1 MKKKVCVVVVVVA
14 AAADTVVVV
23 VVVVVGGGGGI
34 VVVVGGNLKT
44 FFNLSKLFLGK
55 QNSDAGRE
63 IRVYRVECDS
73 KTVLHI
79 GLQVML

>member
-1 MKKKVCVVVVVVA
+1 MVVLLLLLA
-14 AAADTVVVV
+14 A
-23 VVVVVGGGGGI
+23 I
-34 VVVVGGNLKT
+34 SKL
-44 FFNLSKLFLGK
+44 NLSKLFLGK